1 MAIRAVDVIDESSL
15 VPDLWES
22 SDDDDED
29 VVDTERAAGYRE
41 RLEGFPEPP

>member
-1 MAIRAVDVIDESSL
+1 MMMVEFGREARVATRAVEVMAESSL

-29 VVDTERAAGYRE
+29 VVDTDKAAG
-41 RLEGFPEPP
+41 